1 MIAVILGAFVVA
13 FLFWANAQLE
23 KRWDLDLG
31 LIVGGLC
38 CVGVCGVCG
47 VCGVVFWFIGMVVM
61 AFFR

>member
-31 LIVGGLC
+31 IIVGGLC
-38 CVGVCGVCG
+38 CVGVCGV
-47 VCGVVFWFIGMVVM
+47 VFWFIGMVIM